1 MKINVDPTIGRHV
14 NREQSAKLIHMDV
27 NIDESDMKQ
36 SLVERI
42 KISTRQS
49 RYKLHKHFLKY
60 VNVQEAKNNKPSF
73 CPDKDNWEGLCD
85 YFASDE
91 YKSDVPGEPYDAI
104 ELYKVTH
111 YSPEDGWIS
120 EESKKNW
127 KMLIKN
133 REEYI
138 ELEIEKTSDDI
149 RLEVLGHGT
158 GYVKGLCCDPKPL
171 SKRNSLYDSSNQ
183 YKDELKDKEEELQ
196 QSKAQVQELQTQVT
210 DLKNEMSAQGAII
223 NKFKAFLSENEIE
236 L

>member
-91 YKSDVPGEPYDAI
+91 YK
-104 ELYKVTH
+104 
-111 YSPEDGWIS
+111 
-120 EESKKNW
+120 
-127 KMLIKN
+127 KMMIKN

-158 GYVKGLCCDPKPL
+158 GYVKGLGCGPKPL